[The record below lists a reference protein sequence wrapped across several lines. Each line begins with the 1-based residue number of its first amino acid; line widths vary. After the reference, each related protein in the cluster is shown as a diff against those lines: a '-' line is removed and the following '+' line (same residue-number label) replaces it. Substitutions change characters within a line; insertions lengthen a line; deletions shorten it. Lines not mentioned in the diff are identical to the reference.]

1 MSYVPSFRTY
11 VVNRVTDKLTPLTD
25 TIFCCRSGSAA
36 DTQAMADIVKYQL
49 DFYRMQMNQ
58 EPTVRAAAE
67 VFRSM
72 AYKYRDDLSA
82 GIIVAGWDAKNGGQV
97 SLFI

>member
-1 MSYVPSFRTY
+1 
-11 VVNRVTDKLTPLTD
+11 
-25 TIFCCRSGSAA
+25 
-36 DTQAMADIVKYQL
+36 MADIVKYQL
-49 DFYRMQMNQ
+49 DFYRMQMNE

-67 VFRSM
+67 VFRSI

-97 SLFI
+97 SLIHTSVRLSFYQDVCFF